1 MTKNQW
7 HCAADSITAG
17 CSSTI
22 LGHPLDTIK
31 VHQQTNKHLSKV
43 SFTDVTTRLPRGNV
57 LRLFRGIGAPMA
69 NQIIM
74 NTAMFTVFDKVKDV
88 ANQSAYLDQN
98 LGAFVAGLFSG
109 FATACITQISLS
121 RGTQSSRYNALSTLR
136 HVLRDKKVDV
146 LFITRTLYSG
156 HVAHLAREGVFTMAY
171 LGLYDRI
178 TNAIRN
184 RSTVVSDG
192 DVKNNLPLV
201 MQQLSI

>member
-1 MTKNQW
+1 
-7 HCAADSITAG
+7 
-17 CSSTI
+17 
-22 LGHPLDTIK
+22 
-31 VHQQTNKHLSKV
+31 
-43 SFTDVTTRLPRGNV
+43 
-57 LRLFRGIGAPMA
+57 
-69 NQIIM
+69 M

-98 LGAFVAGLFSG
+98 LGAFVAGLFCG
-109 FATACITQISLS
+109 FATACISTPMDFIKIQAQISLS

-178 TNAIRN
+178 TNAVRN

>member
-31 VHQQTNKHLSKV
+31 VHQQTNKHLS
-43 SFTDVTTRLPRGNV
+43 
-57 LRLFRGIGAPMA
+57 
-69 NQIIM
+69 
-74 NTAMFTVFDKVKDV
+74 
-88 ANQSAYLDQN
+88 
-98 LGAFVAGLFSG
+98 
-109 FATACITQISLS
+109 
-121 RGTQSSRYNALSTLR
+121 
-136 HVLRDKKVDV
+136 KKVDV